1 MKPSVRKSVFFL
13 PGILFGLFST
23 PLRAATT
30 DRITPIIE
38 QFAVA
43 DDGTPLTWAAYLAS
57 GPGPHPSVLVIHGG
71 GFFSDENGPKQVDCA
86 QDLAEAGMN
95 AFIISYRLAP
105 PGSIPGQ
112 RSDGRYPDQ
121 TNDVLLAVHAARV
134 DRRGNGKVGAVGG
147 SAGGSHVVYVAAAG
161 TKGDDQIDVGVSL
174 SGAYDFADED
184 SWTWQDGSFY
194 DWVTNYVGSRDPAKL
209 ADASPISFVNK
220 HMPPLLL
227 YASTDEAMPPQQLSN
242 LIAAL
247 NTLRSKN
254 YQVTTFSGHGHS
266 FAYWSKIRPDAIAFL
281 MSVLQR

>member
-1 MKPSVRKSVFFL
+1 MRPPIAKLVAVL
-13 PGILFGLFST
+13 PGIVFGLLSA
-23 PLRAATT
+23 PVPAATT
-30 DRITPIIE
+30 YRITPMIE

-43 DDGTPLTWAAYLAS
+43 DDGTPLTWAAYLAP
-57 GPGPHPSVLVIHGG
+57 GPGSHPSVLVIHGG

-105 PGSIPGQ
+105 PGKISGQ

-134 DRRGNGKVGAVGG
+134 DGRGNGKVGAVGG
-147 SAGGSHVVYVAAAG
+147 SAGGSHLIYVAATG

-174 SGAYDFADED
+174 SGAYDFADEE

-209 ADASPISFVNK
+209 AAASPITYVNK
-220 HMPPLLL
+220 RMPPLLL
-227 YASTDEAMPPQQLSN
+227 YGSMNEAMPPEQLTN
-242 LIAAL
+242 LTMTL
-247 NTLRSKN
+247 NSFRVSN

-266 FAYWSKIRPDAIAFL
+266 FSYWSKVKRDAIAFL
-281 MSVLQR
+281 QDTLDR

>member
-1 MKPSVRKSVFFL
+1 MRPSIGKTAAFL
-13 PGILFGLFST
+13 PGILFGLF
-23 PLRAATT
+23 ATVIPAGAS
-30 DRITPIIE
+30 DRVTPITE
-38 QFAVA
+38 QFGVA
-43 DDGTPLTWAAYLAS
+43 DDGTPLTWAAYLAP
-57 GPGPHPSVLVIHGG
+57 GPGSHPSVLVIHGG

-147 SAGGSHVVYVAAAG
+147 SAGGSHLVYVAATG

-174 SGAYDFADED
+174 SGAYDFADEA
-184 SWTWQDGSFY
+184 SWSWQDGSFY
-194 DWVTNYVGSRDPAKL
+194 DWVTNYVGSRDPSKL
-209 ADASPISFVNK
+209 AAASPITHVNK

-227 YASTDEAMPPQQLSN
+227 YGSMNEAMPPEQLSN
-242 LIAAL
+242 LVMSL
-247 NTLRSKN
+247 TSFKVSN
-254 YQVTTFSGHGHS
+254 YEVTTFSGHGHS
-266 FAYWSKIRPDAIAFL
+266 FSYWSKVKPEAIAFL
-281 MSVLQR
+281 LDVLKR